1 MNKFGI
7 FPSMTKQVATVF
19 RVAKYAQGVSSLII
33 VKRELALQ
41 VTNSYVQLSPIDT
54 FPWHHVLLKQAMVS
68 NGKTNTH
75 FSTTKVSFILQK
87 NQWTMV
93 VIVTSQNVHTP
104 STLATL
110 CGNIISL
117 TSIVAIATIF
127 SKDWNLTAVMV
138 NTQWYEFS
146 YVGMAHLKVETG
158 M

>member
-75 FSTTKVSFILQK
+75 FSTTKVSFIVQK

-93 VIVTSQNVHTP
+93 VIVT
-104 STLATL
+104 
-110 CGNIISL
+110 
-117 TSIVAIATIF
+117 
-127 SKDWNLTAVMV
+127 
-138 NTQWYEFS
+138 
-146 YVGMAHLKVETG
+146 
-158 M
+158 